1 MIMKKL
7 LILLVAFAFPALT
20 FGQQDRYQ
28 QSMLRAIERVNS
40 ASSINEYQDAANIFE
55 RIAQAEK
62 TEWLP
67 LYHAGHI
74 YVMIAIE
81 EPDLKAKDHYLDKA
95 QEFVD
100 RALKNAPDE
109 SELFALQAFIYP
121 IRMSIDPMV
130 RGMELFD
137 RLNAALDRAIRLN
150 PENPRGHYLRA
161 ITTLNMPEAFG
172 GGPAAAK
179 PIFVT
184 AKEKFDNF
192 KPESPLWPDWGKEH
206 NEEELNKL

>member
-1 MIMKKL
+1 MKTL
-7 LILLVAFAFPALT
+7 FILLFTLIVAVPSY
-20 FGQQDRYQ
+20 GQQGRYEQ
-28 QSMLRAIERVNS
+28 AMLRAIEMMNS
-40 ASSINEYQDAANIFE
+40 ATSINEYIDAANMFE
-55 RIAQAEK
+55 RIAQTEK

-67 LYHAGHI
+67 LYQASYTYILIGL
-74 YVMIAIE
+74 ME
-81 EPDLKAKDHYLDKA
+81 TDLSKKDPYLDKA
-95 QEFVD
+95 QQFLD
-100 RALKNAPDE
+100 RALKIAPEE

-121 IRMSIDPMV
+121 GRMVVDPMN
-130 RGMELFD
+130 RGIEMIGK
-137 RLNAALDRAIRLN
+137 LNAALDKAIRLN
-150 PENPRGHYLRA
+150 PDNPRGYYLRA

-179 PIFVT
+179 PFFVT